1 MAAGL
6 FDRAH
11 NPMWRITPSHD
22 AAKALLAFWR
32 TRGEGENSPVV
43 HDFSD
48 PDWNTRFLGDL
59 YQDLSEYAKK
69 TYALLQTPEFV
80 EEFILDLTLTPA
92 IDEFGLEPDPPRARP
107 DLPRR
112 LRVID
117 PACGSGHFLLGAF
130 ARLLA
135 KWEEQPA
142 ITDPWVLIR
151 NVLDGLHG
159 VDKNPFAVSIARFR
173 LLIAAMKAG
182 DVKHFADA
190 PAFPLN
196 IAVGDSLLHGRGAP
210 GKQGVFDGMDPVH
223 TFGTEDVGDYIK
235 SADILGVN
243 SYHVVVGNPPYI
255 TVKDSAENQ
264 AYRDRYA
271 TCAGTYALSVPF
283 AERFFN
289 LACRAGG
296 DRRGA
301 GYVGQ
306 ITANSFMKREFGK
319 KLIED
324 FFAQEV
330 DLTHV
335 IDTSGAYIP
344 GHGTPTVILAGR
356 NMLPTGHS
364 IRAVLG
370 VRGEPT
376 QPEEPAKGHVW
387 RAIVDQINE
396 PGSDSEWIT
405 VTDLPRER
413 LATHPWSLSGGGAGN
428 LVGINREIPAAVADE
443 IDGDWIWCR
452 HT

>member
-1 MAAGL
+1 
-6 FDRAH
+6 
-11 NPMWRITPSHD
+11 
-22 AAKALLAFWR
+22 
-32 TRGEGENSPVV
+32 
-43 HDFSD
+43 
-48 PDWNTRFLGDL
+48 
-59 YQDLSEYAKK
+59 
-69 TYALLQTPEFV
+69 
-80 EEFILDLTLTPA
+80 
-92 IDEFGLEPDPPRARP
+92 
-107 DLPRR
+107 
-112 LRVID
+112 
-117 PACGSGHFLLGAF
+117 
-130 ARLLA
+130 
-135 KWEEQPA
+135 
-142 ITDPWVLIR
+142 VLIR

-182 DVKHFADA
+182 GVKQFADA

-210 GKQGVFDGMDPVH
+210 GQQRVFDGMDPVH
-223 TFGTEDVGDYIK
+223 TFGAEDVGDYIK

-319 KLIED
+319 KLIQD
-324 FFAQEV
+324 FFAQKI

-335 IDTSGAYIP
+335 IDSSGSYIP

-356 NMLPTGHS
+356 NMIPTGHS
-364 IRAVLG
+364 IRAALG
-370 VRGEPT
+370 VRGEPS

-405 VTDLPRER
+405 VTDL
-413 LATHPWSLSGGGAGN
+413 THKRISAHPLSLSGGGAQGLVQAVEGN
-428 LVGINREIPAAVADE
+428 SVQRMMEIIDPPISRSIRAGSDEAFMRPIRRTVGASAHLENLKPIALGEGLRDWRLLCEEMILIPTDQAWTRSSYATNSGLGASSSRNAERSRVLWPMQASSGGSTCNTRPPLTQRRFRSPLLSWQR
-443 IDGDWIWCR
+443 ITILFWIEEGR
-452 HT
+452 SSTGPRP

>member
-1 MAAGL
+1 M
-6 FDRAH
+6 
-11 NPMWRITPSHD
+11 
-22 AAKALLAFWR
+22 
-32 TRGEGENSPVV
+32 
-43 HDFSD
+43 
-48 PDWNTRFLGDL
+48 
-59 YQDLSEYAKK
+59 
-69 TYALLQTPEFV
+69 QTPEFV

-182 DVKHFADA
+182 GVKHFADA

-196 IAVGDSLLHGRGAP
+196 IAVGDSLIHGRGAP
-210 GKQGVFDGMDPVH
+210 GKQGVFDGDGSCTHLRHRGCRRLHKVRRHPRRELLPRRGRQPALH
-223 TFGTEDVGDYIK
+223 HRQGLSREPGTT
-235 SADILGVN
+235 A
-243 SYHVVVGNPPYI
+243 
-255 TVKDSAENQ
+255 TATQ
-264 AYRDRYA
+264 

-319 KLIED
+319 KLIEK
-324 FFAQEV
+324 FFAQKV

-344 GHGTPTVILAGR
+344 GHGTPTVILVGQEHAAHWPLDPRRTGR
-356 NMLPTGHS
+356 PR
-364 IRAVLG
+364 RALSARRTSEG
-370 VRGEPT
+370 QGLARDRRPD
-376 QPEEPAKGHVW
+376 Q
-387 RAIVDQINE
+387 RARQRQRMDH
-396 PGSDSEWIT
+396 G
-405 VTDLPRER
+405 
-413 LATHPWSLSGGGAGN
+413 
-428 LVGINREIPAAVADE
+428 
-443 IDGDWIWCR
+443 CR
-452 HT
+452 PIS